1 MKRTS
6 EKKLHKELA
15 MKNEFICVASHELKT
30 PLTALMLQVEMAKK
44 FMDAHG
50 IEAISPKKMQ
60 NLINRTHQD
69 VLRLSRLVD
78 DMMDVSRI
86 HSGKFSMNY
95 EFFNL
100 EDYMEELKNRI
111 TSDKIRWKVNA
122 PILVKWDRFR
132 IEQVL
137 VNLIS
142 NAERHAK
149 DSDVDINVG
158 IGGTH
163 VYMSVQDYGPGIS
176 PEIHEKIFE
185 RFERGDEKLS
195 EGFGIGLYI
204 CNEIVKRHEGK
215 ISIESRSGEG
225 ANFMLQIPI
234 STTLQESYQ

>member
-50 IEAISPKKMQ
+50 IEAISPKKIQ
-60 NLINRTHQD
+60 SLINRTHQD

-100 EDYMEELKNRI
+100 EDYVEDLRERIQLKR
-111 TSDKIRWKVNA
+111 IRWKVNA
-122 PILVKWDRFR
+122 PVLVKWDRFR
-132 IEQVL
+132 IEQVITNL
-137 VNLIS
+137 VS
-142 NAERHAK
+142 NAEKYAEG
-149 DSDVDINVG
+149 SDIDINVG
-158 IGGTH
+158 VDGTH
-163 VYMSVQDYGPGIS
+163 VYISVQDYGPGIS

-185 RFERGDEKLS
+185 RFERGQDRS
-195 EGFGIGLYI
+195 QQGFGIGLYI
-204 CNEIVKRHEGK
+204 CHEIVKHHGGK
-215 ISIESRSGEG
+215 ILIESEAGKG

-234 STTLQESYQ
+234 NTSLSESYQ